1 MPARVSEVRILPLP
15 FMKTAGKKI
24 LGVVLILVGV
34 IAFFTPLTPGSWLVF
49 IGLEFL
55 GIRLAFWQRIKT
67 YFKK

>member
-1 MPARVSEVRILPLP
+1 
-15 FMKTAGKKI
+15 MKTAGKKI